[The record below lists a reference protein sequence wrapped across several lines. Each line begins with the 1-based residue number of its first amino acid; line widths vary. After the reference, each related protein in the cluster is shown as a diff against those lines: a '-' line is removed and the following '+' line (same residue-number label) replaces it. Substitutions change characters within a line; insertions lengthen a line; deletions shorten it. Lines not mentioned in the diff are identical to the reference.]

1 MDFDTN
7 GDQVTDRYRAS
18 FSSTLKFKRSD
29 FMDTNSKVQ
38 WVPVPKLSDQ
48 TGNITAAG
56 NTTYGVWTTNIA
68 DEMSFNFNAQFYK
81 NH

>member
-1 MDFDTN
+1 
-7 GDQVTDRYRAS
+7 
-18 FSSTLKFKRSD
+18 
-29 FMDTNSKVQ
+29 MDTNSKVQ